1 MSSAKPKPSYHHG
14 DLRRSILAAGLARI
28 RAQGVQGLSLRQLA
42 EELGVSTPALY
53 HHFRSKHALLMG
65 LGEAAMAEFVVV
77 MQAAIANDAS
87 AESFALAY
95 VGFARHE
102 AALYDL
108 IFGSLLWRDAEAEAF
123 QAAARA
129 HVRVIT
135 SHVQNLQ
142 KQGEL
147 PNSVNALRVVQVA
160 WATLHGL
167 CRMYNDGLAFTAET
181 IEDIAKTAMAL
192 IHQAL
197 DKRIV

>member
-1 MSSAKPKPSYHHG
+1 MSRAQSKPSYHHG
-14 DLRRSILAAGLARI
+14 DLRQSIITAGLARV
-28 RAQGVQGLSLRQLA
+28 RAEGVQALSLRQLA
-42 EELGVSTPALY
+42 DELGVSTPALY
-53 HHFRSKHALLMG
+53 HHFRSKHALLMS
-65 LGEAAMAEFVVV
+65 LGEAAMAEFVTV
-77 MQAAIANDAS
+77 MQAALKHDAS
-87 AESFALAY
+87 AESFAIAY
-95 VGFARHE
+95 VGFARSE

-108 IFGSLLWRDAEAEAF
+108 IFGSLLWRDPNAGAF

-135 SHVQNLQ
+135 RYVQRMQ
-142 KQGEL
+142 DRGEL
-147 PNSVNALRVVQVA
+147 PAKINVLRVVQVA

-197 DKRIV
+197 NKESV

>member
-1 MSSAKPKPSYHHG
+1 
-14 DLRRSILAAGLARI
+14 LRRSIIAAGLARI

-42 EELGVSTPALY
+42 DDLGVSTPALY
-53 HHFRSKHALLMG
+53 HHFSSKHALLMG
-65 LGEAAMAEFVVV
+65 LGEAAMAEFVEV
-77 MQAAIANDAS
+77 MQAAIANDAR

-102 AALYDL
+102 EALYDL
-108 IFGSLLWRDAEAEAF
+108 IFGSLLWRDPHAEAF

-129 HVRVIT
+129 HVRVIIG
-135 SHVQNLQ
+135 HVQNMQ

-147 PNSVNALRVVQVA
+147 PNNVNALRVVQVA

-181 IEDIAKTAMAL
+181 IEDIAKTSIAL

-197 DKRIV
+197 DKRKV

>member
-1 MSSAKPKPSYHHG
+1 MSSAQNKPSYHHG
-14 DLRRSILAAGLARI
+14 DLRRSILAEGLARI
-28 RAQGVQGLSLRQLA
+28 RAEGVSALSLRQLA
-42 EELGVSTPALY
+42 DELGVTTPALY

-65 LGEAAMAEFVVV
+65 MGEAAMAEFVVV
-77 MQAAIANDAS
+77 MQAAIAADAS

-95 VGFARHE
+95 VGFARDE
-102 AALYDL
+102 PALYDL
-108 IFGSLLWRDAEAEAF
+108 IFGSLLWRDPEAAAF

-135 SHVQNLQ
+135 RHVQGMQ
-142 KQGEL
+142 ARHEL
-147 PNSVNALRVVQVA
+147 PANVNALRVVQVA

-181 IEDIAKTAMAL
+181 IEDIAKTAMTL

-197 DKRIV
+197 DKSSA